1 MYSISKPFRALAIAI
16 LLATPAMVPVS
27 SGATQTSRTDQAA
40 LAQVAGSLEKALP
53 ALVSS
58 GDYRS
63 ASNMAFLLATARSRL
78 DQADAAC
85 AALSDSLEYYRQ
97 AVSKDAG
104 EKWSAKGTALYE
116 NTDGMAL
123 VRAKFGCNRPHSA

>member
-1 MYSISKPFRALAIAI
+1 MYSISKSFRTLAAMILAASPAL
-16 LLATPAMVPVS
+16 LPAS
-27 SGATQTSRTDQAA
+27 SGAMQTAKADQAA
-40 LAQVAGSLEKALP
+40 LAQVAVSLEKALP

-78 DQADAAC
+78 DQTDAAC
-85 AALSDSLEYYRQ
+85 TALSESLEYYRH

-104 EKWSAKGTALYE
+104 QIRSAKGATLYE
-116 NTDGMAL
+116 STDGMAL
-123 VRAKFGCNRPHSA
+123 VRSRFGCSRDSA